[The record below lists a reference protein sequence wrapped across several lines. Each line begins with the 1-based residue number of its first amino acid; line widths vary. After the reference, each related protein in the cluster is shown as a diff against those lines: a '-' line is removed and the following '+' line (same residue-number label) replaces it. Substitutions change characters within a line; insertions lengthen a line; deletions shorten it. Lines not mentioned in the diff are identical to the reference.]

1 MTYAL
6 VFPGQGS
13 QYAGMGLEL
22 AKQYREAQA
31 VFKEADAALGRPLS
45 SLIENGPREELALTW
60 NTQPAILTA
69 SVAVF
74 RALSSRVSLR
84 PIAMAGHSLGE
95 YSALVASGA
104 MEFSDAVRIVEK
116 RGQFMQEAV
125 PVGEGA
131 MYAVLGLDTARV
143 EAICAEHSTG
153 GKLAAVANDNC
164 PGQVVISGHADTL
177 LKVAEALKSAGAK
190 RAVKLEVS
198 APFHCSLMNPAAEK
212 LAGELAKVKF
222 STPIFPVVANADA
235 KRNTDSARIP
245 ELLRKQV
252 FSPVLWQ
259 GCVKALSEMGADTF
273 IEVGPG
279 KVLSG
284 LIKRIE
290 EKAAVLNVEN
300 AETLDACIKV
310 L

>member
-1 MTYAL
+1 
-6 VFPGQGS
+6 
-13 QYAGMGLEL
+13 MGLEL

-74 RALSSRVSLR
+74 RALSSRAQLR

-131 MYAVLGLDTARV
+131 MYAVLGLDTAKV
-143 EAICAEHSTG
+143 EEVCAEYSKG

-164 PGQVVISGHADTL
+164 PGQVVISGHADVL
-177 LKVAEALKSAGAK
+177 LKVAEALKAAGAK

-198 APFHCSLMNPAAEK
+198 APFHCSLMNPAAER
-212 LAGELAKVKF
+212 LAGELAKIRF
-222 STPIFPVVANADA
+222 STPIFPVIANADA
-235 KRNTDSARIP
+235 RRNTDSARIP
-245 ELLRKQV
+245 ELLRRQV

-259 GCVKALSEMGADTF
+259 GCVKALAEMGAETF

-279 KVLSG
+279 KVLGG

-290 EKAAVLNVEN
+290 EKAQVLNVEN